1 MTYKPLKL
9 WFDEDLASLLADK
22 ILKIRPDF
30 NREEFIDIVGSRI
43 PKLELNDRVEVLAD
57 GLYELLESDFSS
69 SIPTLLGILGPE
81 NSEETGMFTNFYW
94 VMPIAKFVEK
104 YGLEHPEL
112 SYQAIEEITK
122 RNTGEYAIRPFL
134 VKYPAKTIAKMM
146 NWSTSENLHVRR
158 LASEGGR
165 PRLPWAKKL
174 DPFIEDPSPLLPI
187 LENLNADPSKYVQKS
202 VANCLNDILKD
213 NQEVARNEIEKWLP
227 TDEPSTKWIIK
238 HALRNELKKDEQWA
252 KEIIASFK

>member
-158 LASEGGR
+158 LASEGDS
-165 PRLPWAKKL
+165 PRLLGPK
-174 DPFIEDPSPLLPI
+174 
-187 LENLNADPSKYVQKS
+187 NLIHLSKTRVHYCRFSK
-202 VANCLNDILKD
+202 
-213 NQEVARNEIEKWLP
+213 
-227 TDEPSTKWIIK
+227 T
-238 HALRNELKKDEQWA
+238 
-252 KEIIASFK
+252 